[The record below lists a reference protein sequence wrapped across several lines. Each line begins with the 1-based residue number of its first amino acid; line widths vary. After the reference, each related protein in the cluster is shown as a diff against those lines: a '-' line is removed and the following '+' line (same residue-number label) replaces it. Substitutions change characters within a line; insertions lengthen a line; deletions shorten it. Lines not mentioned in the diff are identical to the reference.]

1 MCFLKKKKSDVRFD
15 GLMKYI
21 PK

>member
-1 MCFLKKKKSDVRFD
+1 MKSNGWFD